1 MTVQSWRDAS
11 LRFKTMLSFALVF
24 AATLGLGLFTMTMAG
39 RVDMAAERVRTD
51 WLPSV
56 KALGDLATSVEAV
69 RGDEARLAVARLGG
83 QHDVLAEAARDMQAD
98 IARADAIYAAYAPM
112 IDAGTRDEAFMKA
125 FAADWAR
132 YKADG
137 TALQTAG
144 TGRETSGVAQAF
156 AGADRKDSDAA
167 IGDAVA
173 DMRFNTESGIA
184 TAEAGHTTDE
194 TARLLTM
201 TAIAV
206 AALTAAAAG
215 VVLVMTMVRPLRD
228 ATAALEHLAAGNLDV
243 SIRQDR
249 RADEIG
255 RLVAALECFRN
266 SSREA
271 RRLAAAEAAEQAA
284 QAQRAGHLGQLTR
297 DFEAHAGGLTAEL
310 AAGAR
315 SMRDTAQSMASAAE
329 QTNDKAASVTI
340 ATRET
345 SASVQTVAAAAE
357 ELSSSIRE
365 ISRQVAQSSQ
375 MTGRAVEDARRTD
388 AIVQTLAQG
397 AEKIGQVVQPISQIA
412 GQTNLLA
419 LNATIEAARAGE
431 AGRGF
436 AVVASEVKSLAS
448 QTARATEDISK
459 QITGIQDATKEAVQ
473 AIKGIGQTIN
483 EISATA
489 TAIACAVEEQGAA
502 TAEIARNVQ
511 QTAITTQGMTDN
523 IAGVSDAARDTGAAA
538 GRVLGASGTL
548 ADQAGVLSDAVSRFV
563 SSVRAA

>member
-1 MTVQSWRDAS
+1 
-11 LRFKTMLSFALVF
+11 MLAFALVF
-24 AATLGLGLFTMTMAG
+24 ATTLGLGVFTMAMTA
-39 RVDMAAERVRTD
+39 RVDVAAETVRTD

-56 KALGDLATSVEAV
+56 QTLGTLQNSVATV
-69 RGDEARLAVARLGG
+69 RNDESRLAMARLGG
-83 QHDVLAEAARDMQAD
+83 QLDVMASAAQDLQTDM
-98 IARADAIYAAYAPM
+98 ARADANYATYAPM
-112 IDAGTRDEAFMKA
+112 IDAGTRDAEIMTTFV
-125 FAADWAR
+125 ADWAR
-132 YKADG
+132 YKADA
-137 TALQTAG
+137 TALLTRAMG
-144 TGRETSGVAQAF
+144 GETSGVAQAF
-156 AGADRKDSDAA
+156 EGVDRQDSDRA
-167 IGDAVA
+167 IGELMA

-184 TAEAGHTTDE
+184 AAEAGHATYE
-194 TARLLTM
+194 TGRMLTM
-201 TAIAV
+201 VVIAIA
-206 AALTAAAAG
+206 ALVSAAAG

-228 ATAALEHLAAGNLDV
+228 ATAALERLAAGDLDV
-243 SIRQDR
+243 FIQRDR

-255 RLVAALECFRN
+255 RLVGALECFRN
-266 SSREA
+266 NAREA

-284 QAQRAGHLGQLTR
+284 QVQRAGRLEQLTR
-297 DFEAHAGGLTAEL
+297 DFEAQAGGLTAQL
-310 AAGAR
+310 ATGAR
-315 SMRDTAQSMASAAE
+315 SMRESAHDMSRAAE
-329 QTNDKAASVTI
+329 QTNDKAASVTM

-397 AEKIGQVVQPISQIA
+397 AEKIGQVVQLISQIA

-448 QTARATEDISK
+448 QTARATEDIST

-511 QTAITTQGMTDN
+511 QTAATTQGMTDN

-538 GRVLGASGTL
+538 GQVLGASGTL
-548 ADQAGVLSDAVSRFV
+548 SEQASVLSDAVNRFV
-563 SSVRAA
+563 SDVRAA